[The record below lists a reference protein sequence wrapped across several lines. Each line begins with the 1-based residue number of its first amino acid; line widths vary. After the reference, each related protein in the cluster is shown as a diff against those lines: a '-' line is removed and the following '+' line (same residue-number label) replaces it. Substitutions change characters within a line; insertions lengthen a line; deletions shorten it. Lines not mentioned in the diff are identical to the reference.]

1 MGVSIDS
8 LLELF
13 PTAKIVFMTS
23 PRCPRGTTVAYLT
36 WSAAIGLEAHRG
48 LIRHITQERLPW
60 WLKHSWS
67 KSPNTLQ
74 LRSYF
79 KWKVSCI
86 FGFRLVCSCHCLG
99 HGPPSFVHSIHLTS
113 FHSLF
118 VSSFFCRECTVSQ
131 CTVSQC
137 TVSQWQYTVALPIFR
152 ESQLRLKTLASSW
165 VSLFSLVSVSS
176 HSAMS
181 IQKIL
186 PYLAHSAA
194 LSSHCWALSIF
205 YISFSIVAFLSHLW
219 L

>member
-13 PTAKIVFMTS
+13 PTAKIVFMTC

-48 LIRHITQERLPW
+48 LIRHIAQERIPW
-60 WLKHSWS
+60 WLKHSWPQ
-67 KSPNTLQ
+67 SPNTLQ

-99 HGPPSFVHSIHLTS
+99 HGLPSFVHSIHLTL

-131 CTVSQC
+131 
-137 TVSQWQYTVALPIFR
+137 WQYTVALPIFW
-152 ESQLRLKTLASSW
+152 ESHLRLKTLASSW
-165 VSLFSLVSVSS
+165 VSPFSLVSVSS

-194 LSSHCWALSIF
+194 LSSHCWALSVSHV
-205 YISFSIVAFLSHLW
+205 SFSIVAFLSHLW